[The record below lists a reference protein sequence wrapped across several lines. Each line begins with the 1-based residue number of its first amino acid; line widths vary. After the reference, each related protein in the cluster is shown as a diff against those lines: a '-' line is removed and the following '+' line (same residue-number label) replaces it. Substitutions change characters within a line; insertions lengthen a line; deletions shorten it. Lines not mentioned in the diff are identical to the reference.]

1 MQEAEKL
8 SLEEIRRLL
17 EASEGIRFA
26 GVKQAQV
33 YTGSSWCCAN
43 RVCASRKASRG
54 LLRRYIE
61 KITGMSRAQVTR
73 LIGRYMATGRV
84 EARAYR
90 RHRFAARY
98 TIADVELLASVDEAH
113 ETLSGPATRRIL
125 EREYQQYGKQEY
137 ARLASISVSHLYNL
151 RRERRYRQRRLNYV
165 KTKPTRVTIAER
177 RRPNPQG
184 RPGYL
189 RVDTVHQGDQNGAK
203 GVFHINAVDEVTQ
216 WQIVAATERISEAW
230 LQPVLQ
236 TMLEQFPFRILGFHS
251 DNGSE
256 FINATV
262 AKLLGKLL
270 IEQTKSRPRQSNDNA
285 LVETKNG
292 AVIRKHIGYS
302 HIRPHLP
309 SPSSTSMTNFNPYL
323 NFHRPCAQPEVE
335 STRKAANAAFTVAI
349 KRRWKPCSAFP
360 SRLSTSEPASLWTCS
375 STWPPPAVTRKPH
388 SACKK
393 PSANSL
399 TSSQARAKDDGGNDG
414 LWKARGKP

>member
-1 MQEAEKL
+1 VLCEQEYA
-8 SLEEIRRLL
+8 RQ
-17 EASEGIRFA
+17 G
-26 GVKQAQV
+26 
-33 YTGSSWCCAN
+33 
-43 RVCASRKASRG
+43 KASRG

-73 LIGRYMATGRV
+73 LIGRYMANGRV

-98 TIADVELLASVDEAH
+98 TMDDVELLASVDEAH

-137 ARLASISVSHLYNL
+137 ARLASIPVSHLYNL
-151 RRERRYRQRRLNYV
+151 RRDRGYRQRRLNYV
-165 KTKPTRVTIAER
+165 KTKPTGVTIAER

-184 RPGYL
+184 RPGYV
-189 RVDTVHQGDQNGAK
+189 RIDAVHQGDQNGAK

-230 LQPVLQ
+230 LLPVLK

-251 DNGSE
+251 DSGSE
-256 FINATV
+256 FVNATV

-292 AVIRKHIGYS
+292 AASISATAIFARNMP
-302 HIRPHLP
+302 RP
-309 SPSSTSMTNFNPYL
+309 SNASMTSI
-323 NFHRPCAQPEVE
+323 
-335 STRKAANAAFTVAI
+335 STLI
-349 KRRWKPCSAFP
+349 
-360 SRLSTSEPASLWTCS
+360 
-375 STWPPPAVTRKPH
+375 
-388 SACKK
+388 
-393 PSANSL
+393 
-399 TSSQARAKDDGGNDG
+399 
-414 LWKARGKP
+414 

>member
-1 MQEAEKL
+1 MEKAERL

-26 GVKQAQV
+26 GVKRAQV
-33 YTGSSWCCAN
+33 YSWIELVLCEQEY
-43 RVCASRKASRG
+43 ASQGKASRG

-73 LIGRYMATGRV
+73 LIGRYMASGRV
-84 EARAYR
+84 ESTPYR

-125 EREYQQYGKQEY
+125 EREYQQYAKQEY
-137 ARLASISVSHLYNL
+137 ARLACISVSHIYNL
-151 RRERRYRQRRLNYV
+151 RRERAYGQRRLNYV
-165 KTKPTRVTIAER
+165 KTKPTGVTIAER

-184 RPGYL
+184 RPGYV
-189 RVDTVHQGDQNGAK
+189 RVDSVHQGDQNGAK

-230 LQPVLQ
+230 LLPVLK
-236 TMLEQFPFRILGFHS
+236 TMLEQFPFRILSFHS

-302 HIRPHLP
+302 HIRSQYAEPIQRFYDEY
-309 SPSSTSMTNFNPYL
+309 FNPYL
-323 NFHRPCAQPEVE
+323 NFHRPCAQPELVVDQKGR
-335 STRKAANAAFTVAI
+335 TRRIYRRYQTPLETLLSLPQPAQYLRAGFTVDALKQMAAVSSDTEAARRMQEA
-349 KRRWKPCSAFP
+349 KRKLFDQFA
-360 SRLSTSEPASLWTCS
+360 ST
-375 STWPPPAVTRKPH
+375 
-388 SACKK
+388 
-393 PSANSL
+393 
-399 TSSQARAKDDGGNDG
+399 G
-414 LWKARGKP
+414 

>member
-1 MQEAEKL
+1 LNISVQEAEKL
-8 SLEEIRRLL
+8 SLEEIRQLL

-26 GVKQAQV
+26 GVKRAQV
-33 YTGSSWCCAN
+33 YSWIELVLCEQEYA
-43 RVCASRKASRG
+43 RQGKASRG

-61 KITGMSRAQVTR
+61 KMTGMSRAQVTR
-73 LIGRYMATGRV
+73 LIGRYIASGRV
-84 EARAYR
+84 GVRAYR

-98 TIADVELLASVDEAH
+98 TMADVELLASVDEAH

-137 ARLASISVSHLYNL
+137 ARLASISVSHIYNL
-151 RRERRYRQRRLNYV
+151 RRERGYRQRRLNYV
-165 KTKPTRVTIAER
+165 KTKPTGVTIAER
-177 RRPNPQG
+177 RGPNPQG
-184 RPGYL
+184 QPGYL

-230 LQPVLQ
+230 LQPVLI

-256 FINATV
+256 FLNATV
-262 AKLLGKLL
+262 ARLLGKLL

-302 HIRPHLP
+302 HIRSQYAEPIQRFYKEH
-309 SPSSTSMTNFNPYL
+309 FNPYL
-323 NFHRPCAQPEVE
+323 NFHRPCAQPELVVDQKGR
-335 STRKAANAAFTVAI
+335 TRRIYRRYQTPLETLLSLLQPAQYLRAGFTVDALKHMAAASSDTEAARRMQEA
-349 KRRWKPCSAFP
+349 KRKLFDQFA
-360 SRLSTSEPASLWTCS
+360 ST
-375 STWPPPAVTRKPH
+375 
-388 SACKK
+388 
-393 PSANSL
+393 
-399 TSSQARAKDDGGNDG
+399 G
-414 LWKARGKP
+414 

>member
-1 MQEAEKL
+1 LNISVQEAEKL
-8 SLEEIRRLL
+8 SLEEIRQLL

-26 GVKQAQV
+26 GVKRAQV
-33 YTGSSWCCAN
+33 YSWIELVLCEQEYA
-43 RVCASRKASRG
+43 RQGKASRG

-61 KITGMSRAQVTR
+61 KMTGMSRAQVTR
-73 LIGRYMATGRV
+73 LIGRYIASGRV
-84 EARAYR
+84 VVRAYR

-98 TIADVELLASVDEAH
+98 TMADVELLASVDEAH

-137 ARLASISVSHLYNL
+137 SRLASISVSHIYNL
-151 RRERRYRQRRLNYV
+151 RRERGYRQRRLNYV
-165 KTKPTRVTIAER
+165 KTKPTGVTIAER

-184 RPGYL
+184 QPGYL
-189 RVDTVHQGDQNGAK
+189 RVDTVHQGDQNGTK

-230 LQPVLQ
+230 LQPVLR

-256 FINATV
+256 FLNATV

-292 AVIRKHIGYS
+292 AVIRKHLGYS
-302 HIRPHLP
+302 HIRSQYAEPIQHFYDDY
-309 SPSSTSMTNFNPYL
+309 FNPYL
-323 NFHRPCAQPEVE
+323 NFHRPCAQPEFVVDRKGRTRRIYRRYQTPLETLLSLPQPAQYLRVGFTADALTQMAAASSDTEAARRMQEAKRKLFDQFE
-335 STRKAANAAFTVAI
+335 ST
-349 KRRWKPCSAFP
+349 
-360 SRLSTSEPASLWTCS
+360 
-375 STWPPPAVTRKPH
+375 
-388 SACKK
+388 
-393 PSANSL
+393 
-399 TSSQARAKDDGGNDG
+399 G
-414 LWKARGKP
+414 